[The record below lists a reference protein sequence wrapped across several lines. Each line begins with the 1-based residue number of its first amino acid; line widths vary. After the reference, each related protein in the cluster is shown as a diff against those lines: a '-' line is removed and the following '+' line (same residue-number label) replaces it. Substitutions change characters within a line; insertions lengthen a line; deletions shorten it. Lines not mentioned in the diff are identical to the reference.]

1 MKEQKEGKCSVT
13 CLLFL
18 LLFDL
23 QYFALQLWLV
33 SPAMPAVPA
42 GDKVIAQLS
51 AVLCCAVLCCAVLC
65 CAVLCCA
72 VLCCAAL
79 LCSALLFW
87 QGCCG
92 AVAVY

>member
-18 LLFDL
+18 LLFDI
-23 QYFALQLWLV
+23 QYSALQLWLV

-42 GDKVIAQLS
+42 CLQVTSYSS
-51 AVLCCAVLCCAVLC
+51 AFCCAVLCCAVLC

-72 VLCCAAL
+72 VL
-79 LCSALLFW
+79 LFW